1 MASIQ
6 PIPPFLI
13 QQMAAGEVIDSW
25 AAVVRELVDNALD
38 AGARHITID
47 LAWERWTLRVAD
59 NGEGMSYADLEQ
71 AARRHTTS
79 KVGATA
85 LPLATA
91 FLGFRGEALHS
102 LAQMGRLQIQSCG
115 AHEPHG
121 WKFIYHQDGTV
132 ASSSPC
138 PLAQGTVVTV
148 SDLFAP
154 WPARRHSQSPP
165 RQLRD
170 VITMLQHQALTHP
183 HVTWILRVDNKP
195 KLHLW
200 SGERPADVLTQILPR
215 LHPQDLRQVQGA
227 GITVLLALPDRYHRP
242 QPDWIKVAINHR
254 FVQAPDLEQCL
265 VQSFRHGLPRHRHP
279 VCLAFLQVDPE
290 QVDWHRHPAKS
301 QVHLLN
307 QEQLQAQLQALMAES
322 LQITSSHPSRR
333 TTQLLQLREAQAA
346 YAGSPP
352 PPGRSIGA
360 SSLRALAQLQH
371 TYILAE
377 HATGLWLVEQHVA
390 HERIRYEELQQQWD
404 LQNLEP
410 PLVLSG
416 LTEKQRETLELLGFD
431 PEPFGAQIYL
441 IRRIPNLLHAL
452 EEEERIA
459 LLTQLGDCPD
469 LEAAQVMVACR
480 TALRNGTPLTFEQM
494 QHLLDRWQRSQ
505 NPYTCPHGRPIYLAL
520 SETDL
525 GRYFRRRWSICEPGA
540 GRMSASKALGDRFA
554 DDLLHRF
561 GESAH

>member
-1 MASIQ
+1 
-6 PIPPFLI
+6 
-13 QQMAAGEVIDSW
+13 W

-38 AGARHITID
+38 AGASHITVD
-47 LAWERWTLRVAD
+47 LAWDRWTLRVAD
-59 NGEGMSYADLEQ
+59 DGEGMSAADLEQ
-71 AARRHTTS
+71 AARCHTTS

-102 LAQMGRLQIQSCG
+102 LAQMGQLQIQSCG
-115 AHEPHG
+115 TQEPHG
-121 WKFIYHQDGTV
+121 WTFIYHQDGTV
-132 ASSSPC
+132 ASCSPC

-154 WPARRHSQSPP
+154 WPARRHSQSPL
-165 RQLRD
+165 RHLRD
-170 VITMLQHQALTHP
+170 VITMLQYQALTHP
-183 HVTWILRVDNKP
+183 HVTWILRVDDKP
-195 KLHLW
+195 KLQLW
-200 SGERPADVLTQILPR
+200 PGERAADVLSQILPR

-265 VQSFRHGLPRHRHP
+265 VQSFRHCLPRHRHP
-279 VCLAFLQVDPE
+279 VCLAFLQIDPQ

-307 QEQLQAQLQALMAES
+307 QEQLQAQLQALMADS

-333 TTQLLQLREAQAA
+333 TTKLLQLREAQ
-346 YAGSPP
+346 GSY
-352 PPGRSIGA
+352 PGADPSTCRSVG
-360 SSLRALAQLQH
+360 SSLRALAQLQN

-404 LQNLEP
+404 LKNLEP

-416 LTEKQRETLELLGFD
+416 LTEQQRETLARLGCD
-431 PEPFGAQIYL
+431 PEAFGEQIWL
-441 IRRIPNLLHAL
+441 IRRIPNLLHSL
-452 EEEERIA
+452 EDQEQMA

-480 TALRNGTPLTFEQM
+480 TALRNGTPLTLAQM
-494 QHLLDRWQRSQ
+494 QDLLDRWQRSQ

-525 GRYFRRRWSICEPGA
+525 GRYFRRRWSICEPGPGA
-540 GRMSASKALGDRFA
+540 HLSASKALGDRFA
-554 DDLLHRF
+554 DDLLNRV